1 MVKIVTIVCI
11 TRNEGKLFH
20 IFEIKNLKK
29 FMARSLLVTTPR
41 GLYSPQGDFYVDP
54 HGFVDRAV
62 ISHGHSDHARRVAKS
77 FLAHKDSKQILKTR
91 LGSDISLETLEYG
104 EEIRINGVTVSLHPA
119 GHLLGSSQIRLE
131 YGGNV
136 TVFTGDFGTT
146 DNPTCAPFEPVKC
159 DTFITESTFALPVY
173 DWDDPKNI
181 SKQIDDWWARNK
193 KDGITSLLLGYSLGK
208 AQRLLASLN
217 PETGQIYVTSP
228 VDEMNRC
235 YREAGVW
242 LPDTLPVE
250 RLAGNRIE
258 PGSIVVA
265 PQANGTEAWL
275 AGTGEYTTAF
285 ASGWMMV
292 RGRRRMGNIGRGFVL
307 SDHADWKGLLRA
319 VEATGAE
326 KILATHGFSQ
336 QFTRYL
342 REIGYDAEPLET
354 AFSGDSGYAGEMTA

>member
-1 MVKIVTIVCI
+1 
-11 TRNEGKLFH
+11 
-20 IFEIKNLKK
+20 
-29 FMARSLLVTTPR
+29 MARSLLVTTPM

-54 HGFVDRAV
+54 HGYVDKAI
-62 ISHGHSDHARRVAKS
+62 ISHGHSDHARKVVRN
-77 FLAHKDSKQILKTR
+77 FLAHKDSRQILRTR

-104 EEIRINGVTVSLHPA
+104 EEIKINGVTVSLHPA

-131 YGGNV
+131 YKGNV

-146 DNPTCAPFEPVKC
+146 ENPTCAPFEPVKC
-159 DTFITESTFALPVY
+159 DTFITESTFALPIY

-181 SKQIDDWWARNK
+181 SSQINEWWVRNK
-193 KDGITSLLLGYSLGK
+193 RDRITSLLLGYSLGK

-217 PETGQIYVTSP
+217 PEIGKIYVSSP
-228 VDEMNRC
+228 VEEMNRC
-235 YREAGVW
+235 YREAGIN

-250 RLAGNRIE
+250 KLIGNRIE
-258 PGSIVVA
+258 PGGIMVA
-265 PQANGTEAWL
+265 PQANGSEEWL
-275 AGTGEYTTAF
+275 AATGEYTTAF

-319 VEATGAE
+319 VEATDAE

-342 REIGYDAEPLET
+342 REKGYDAEPLET
-354 AFSGDSGYAGEMTA
+354 AFAGDTGYVREVME